1 MDRRPDKMTGSVPND
16 THTAASAGKT
26 EKADKL
32 RRTAIKNAYQ
42 CRHPTPSAHQHGG
55 KGSKKLLPP
64 VSTSRTPLVAATNGH
79 SSHRQN
85 KLHRHPPPFGRSAS
99 SPTRTRRMEG
109 SAVSGKLASQ
119 GRAQSLHALHHR
131 SDNSPTKSA
140 KSEVFGP
147 VTSRYTD
154 ESGSIK
160 RAKSYSSLAMRSG
173 TAFRSANS
181 TRPRPAPPRTTTDL
195 DFCRHPVASTSRLT
209 RCGTPRGNNPHPVG
223 LHFQSPYNRDGKVN
237 ATTVCM

>member
-1 MDRRPDKMTGSVPND
+1 MDKMTGSVPND

-42 CRHPTPSAHQHGG
+42 CRHPTPTTHQHRS
-55 KGSKKLLPP
+55 KDSKKLLPP
-64 VSTSRTPLVAATNGH
+64 VSTSRAPLVAATHAGH

-85 KLHRHPPPFGRSAS
+85 KSQRHPPPFGRSAS
-99 SPTRTRRMEG
+99 SPTRTRRMEE
-109 SAVSGKLASQ
+109 SALSGKLASQ
-119 GRAQSLHALHHR
+119 GRAQSLHALHRHP
-131 SDNSPTKSA
+131 DNAPTNSA
-140 KSEVFGP
+140 KSEVCGP
-147 VTSRYTD
+147 VTSRRIVD
-154 ESGSIK
+154 ESGSMK

-181 TRPRPAPPRTTTDL
+181 TRPPPAPPRTTTDL
-195 DFCRHPVASTSRLT
+195 DFCRHPVAGSSRVA
-209 RCGTPRGNNPHPVG
+209 RCRTPRGNNPHPVG

-237 ATTVCM
+237 SATLCM